1 MTGEIE
7 RLLTELSDAGIRYL
21 VVGGVAV
28 VLHGYVRATAD
39 LDLVID
45 LEPENIRRALQLLKD
60 RGFHPRPPVPLE
72 AFADGAERKRW
83 IEERDLK
90 VFSLWHPRLPGLE
103 VDIFVEEPFPF
114 DEAYRRATRVQV
126 GSSPVTVAAID
137 DLIAM
142 KRSAGRAQDAADIEV
157 LLELKSPPDEI
168 RDAPFDGSFEG
179 TRRRQA
185 LATRRLPPA
194 ERLRWMERLVSDLR
208 SLQGHAS

>member
-28 VLHGYVRATAD
+28 VLHGYVRAKAT
-39 LDLVID
+39 LELVID
-45 LEPENIRRALQLLKD
+45 LEPANIRRALQLLRD
-60 RGFHPRPPVPLE
+60 RGFHRRP
-72 AFADGAERKRW
+72 
-83 IEERDLK
+83 LK

-114 DEAYRRATRVQV
+114 DEAYRRAMSVQV

-142 KRSAGRAQDAADIEV
+142 KRTAGRAQDAADIEV
-157 LLELKSPPDEI
+157 LLELKKPPDEI

-185 LATRRLPPA
+185 LAARRLPPA
-194 ERLRWMERLVSDLR
+194 DRLRWMERLVSELR
-208 SLQGHAS
+208 ALQGHAS